1 MTPQPARPT
10 TRLLNWMQASG
21 DEHRLTR
28 RIFWT
33 GFIVR
38 LLYITLAHTYR
49 VRPLLDHFQ
58 FGWEDGRVARA
69 LATGYGFADPFVGH
83 TGPTSWMP
91 PLYPLLMAGI
101 FKVFGVYTAASAW
114 VILAINSVFS
124 ATIAPAIY
132 EIAQRCFNR
141 QKIDLS
147 GRHRNVALWSAWLW
161 ALYPAA
167 IQYAV
172 HWIWEMSITTC
183 LFTWVIVIALRV
195 RSIGD
200 LPEEKPHNTTALWA
214 IFGVLW
220 ALIAMSNSTLLL
232 FLPICGVWMLLGNKT
247 HLAPSL
253 AKATLAGLLC
263 VLTLS
268 PWIWRN
274 EKVFHA
280 FIPARGNFGAELYQ
294 SMLPEND
301 GFPWGTT
308 IPYVETHPEF
318 IHYKTIG
325 EVAYVREK
333 NDLAKA
339 LIRTHPHRF
348 LGYTLKRVYFFW
360 VSVPHPVEYGSLR
373 GWLLEIVREM
383 DYCFLSIAGLLGLGL
398 ALKHR
403 ISAAWLFSW
412 AFLLLPLPYYL
423 VTTGARF
430 RHPMEPLI
438 TIFTV
443 FLFQSTTPRSGAP
456 VSQASGSL

>member
-1 MTPQPARPT
+1 
-10 TRLLNWMQASG
+10 MQASG
-21 DEHRLTR
+21 HEQRVVR

-33 GFIVR
+33 GLIVR

-69 LATGYGFADPFVGH
+69 LVNGYGYADPFVGH
-83 TGPTSWMP
+83 TGPTAWMP
-91 PLYPLLMAGI
+91 PLYPLLMASV
-101 FKVFGVYTAASAW
+101 FKLFGVYSAASAW

-124 ATIAPAIY
+124 AAIAPAIY

-141 QKIDLS
+141 QHIDVS

-172 HWIWEMSITTC
+172 HWIWEMSLTTC
-183 LFTWVIVIALRV
+183 LFTWTLVIALRV
-195 RSIGD
+195 RGIGD
-200 LPEEKPHNTTALWA
+200 RQEEKPHATTTLWA
-214 IFGVLW
+214 IFGVFW

-232 FLPICGVWMLLGNKT
+232 FLPVCGVWMLLGGKT
-247 HLAPSL
+247 RFVPSL
-253 AKATLAGLLC
+253 GKAALAAVLCIFTLM
-263 VLTLS
+263 

-301 GFPWGTT
+301 GYPWGTT
-308 IPYVETHPEF
+308 IPYVENHPEF

-333 NDLAKA
+333 DELAKA
-339 LIRTHPHRF
+339 LIRAHPRRF
-348 LGYTLKRVYFFW
+348 FGYSLKRLYFFW
-360 VSVPHPVEYGSLR
+360 VSVPHPIEH
-373 GWLLEIVREM
+373 GWLLEAIREM
-383 DYCFLSIAGLLGLGL
+383 DYCFLSFAGLFGLGL

-403 ISAAWLFSW
+403 VPAAGLFAW
-412 AFLLLPLPYYL
+412 AFLLLPLPYYF

-430 RHPMEPLI
+430 RHPLEPLI
-438 TIFTV
+438 TILAV
-443 FLFQSTTPRSGAP
+443 FLFQSTAPRVQSK
-456 VSQASGSL
+456 